1 MIDDRHER
9 ERALDPSQSFIVEAP
24 AGSGK
29 TGLLSQRYLRLL
41 SVVQRPESVV
51 AMTFTR
57 KAAAEM
63 RERIHDALLAAQNN
77 VPVTSEH
84 EQRTRDLAIAAL
96 GRDREKGWNLL
107 VDTGRLQIQTIDSLC
122 AMLARQMPVIS
133 GFGGVQQ
140 IIEDARE
147 FYRLAARR
155 TIRALAE
162 GSQEDRALF
171 YRASLHF
178 DNNLA
183 LLEGQIAEMLEQRDQ
198 WSHLVV
204 CDSDPLVEEFC
215 QLLARGH
222 AALLEIFRERSII
235 DFTELTR
242 AAIAAL
248 GKPEQPTDLLYWLD
262 YRIEH
267 LLVDEFQDTSHAQY
281 DLIKAL
287 TGQWSDG
294 DGHTLFVVG
303 DPMQSIYR
311 FRGAEVSLFLQSW
324 RDERLGSVRLNRVS
338 LNMNF
343 RSTPEILAWVQH
355 HFEPVMSDDSGG
367 GVKFRPSSASR
378 PSGSPHPQLITLID
392 DKSGDVEARTLLMFT
407 QEALRNGTVAIL
419 VRSRSHIVRIL
430 PVLRAAGVRYEAIEI
445 DELQRQQYIVD
456 LLALT
461 RAISHPADRSSWLA
475 CLRAPWC
482 GLTLKDLSA
491 LAESEPNRTVFDL
504 LSDPDRIAA
513 LSPDGRI
520 RSVRFQEIIA
530 SAVAQM
536 GRVPLRDLVERTW
549 LALGGAAVLTS
560 QNQQED
566 VDTFLGLL
574 QQIER
579 GGVIR
584 DFSALQAHL
593 EFLYAK
599 PASGENYV
607 QVMTVHQAKGLE
619 FGTVI
624 IPHSAG
630 GARSAD
636 HDLLIWSETIEPDG
650 SSRLDIAAQPQ
661 KRVKDPKYEAIKRE
675 IQQREL
681 HELKRLFYVAC
692 TRAKNA
698 LYVIGNA
705 NTNKKGDGFNKP
717 GSTTFLGLI
726 WTAVEEEYRRA
737 LRRRIPAVH
746 QHTANGQNAPKT
758 ILSRLPA
765 AWQSPRLDPSVQW
778 KPVLQ
783 RSTASA
789 RKITYEWVSDTSRHV
804 GTVVHELLKRAQQ
817 SGLEAW
823 KDERVSALS
832 PTIKSELLRLGVP
845 HADISRAEAQV
856 IRAFSSTLRSRRG
869 RWILEDHAETRSES
883 PIAGKIQ
890 DKLISGTIDRMFRD
904 EQGRFWII
912 DYKTSEHQGGR
923 LEKFLDEEQR
933 RYRPQLESYAVL
945 MSRMV
950 DGPISLGLYF
960 PLLDAWRE
968 WQFGE
973 EQAASESYTG
983 S

>member
-1 MIDDRHER
+1 MINDRQER

-29 TGLLSQRYLRLL
+29 TGLLTQRYLRLL
-41 SVVQRPESVV
+41 SVVDRPESIV

-63 RERIHDALLAAQNN
+63 RARIHDALLAAQNHA
-77 VPVTSEH
+77 PLSSEH
-84 EQRTRDLAIAAL
+84 ELRTRDLALAAL
-96 GRDREKGWNLL
+96 RRDREKNWNLL

-122 AMLARQMPVIS
+122 AMLARQMPVAS
-133 GFGGVQQ
+133 GFGGVQE
-140 IIEDARE
+140 IVEDARE

-162 GSQEDRALF
+162 GNQEDRALF

-183 LLEGQIAEMLEQRDQ
+183 LLERQIAEMLEQRDQ
-198 WSHLVV
+198 WSHLAVS
-204 CDSDPLVEEFC
+204 DSDPLVEEFSR
-215 QLLARGH
+215 LLVQGH
-222 AALLEIFRERSII
+222 AALLEVFRERSII

-242 AAIAAL
+242 AAISAL
-248 GKPEQPTDLLYWLD
+248 GSPEQPSDLLYWLD

-281 DLIKAL
+281 DLINAL
-287 TGQWSDG
+287 TAQWSDG

-338 LNMNF
+338 LNTNF

-355 HFEPVMSDDSGG
+355 QFEPIMSDDASGG
-367 GVKFRPSSASR
+367 IKFRPSTASR
-378 PSGSPHPQLITLID
+378 PSGGTHPRLVALID
-392 DKSGDVEARTLLMFT
+392 DKGGDEEAGVLVKIADD
-407 QEALRNGTVAIL
+407 ALRNGTVAIL
-419 VRSRSHIVRIL
+419 VRSRSHIARIL
-430 PVLRAAGVRYEAIEI
+430 PALRAAGIRYEAIEI
-445 DELQRQQYIVD
+445 DELQKQQHVID
-456 LLALT
+456 LLSLT
-461 RAISHPADRSSWLA
+461 RAISHLADRPAWLA

-482 GLTLKDLSA
+482 GLTLNDLSA
-491 LAESEPNRTVFDL
+491 LAENEPSRTVFDL
-504 LSDPDRIAA
+504 LSDPNRIGG
-513 LSPDGRI
+513 LSPEGRT
-520 RSVRFQEIIA
+520 RAVRFQETIA
-530 SAVAQM
+530 PAIAQA
-536 GRVPLRDLVERTW
+536 GRMPLRDLVERTW
-549 LALGGAAVLTS
+549 LALGGPAALPA
-560 QNQQED
+560 QNQQD
-566 VDTFLGLL
+566 DIDTFLDLL
-574 QQIER
+574 EQIEH
-579 GGVIR
+579 GGIIR
-584 DFSALQAHL
+584 DFSALEAHL

-624 IPHSAG
+624 IPHLAG
-630 GARSAD
+630 GARSSD
-636 HDLLIWSETIEPDG
+636 HDLLIWTESIQPDG
-650 SSRLDIAAQPQ
+650 STRLDIAAQPQ
-661 KRVKDPKYEAIKRE
+661 KRVKDPKYDAVKQE

-692 TRAKNA
+692 TRAENA
-698 LYVIGNA
+698 LYVIGSA
-705 NTNKKGDGFNKP
+705 NTNKRGDGFNKP
-717 GSTTFLGLI
+717 GSSTFLGLI
-726 WTAVEEEYRRA
+726 WSSVEEEYRSV

-746 QHTANGQNAPKT
+746 QHAGNGHNAPRT
-758 ILSRLPA
+758 ILNRLPA
-765 AWQSPRLDPSVQW
+765 AWRAPQLEASVQW
-778 KPVLQ
+778 QPELQ
-783 RSTASA
+783 HATASA

-804 GTVVHELLKRAQQ
+804 GTVVHELLKRAAQNGGELWQ
-817 SGLEAW
+817 G
-823 KDERVSALS
+823 DRGGALS
-832 PTIKSELLRLGVP
+832 AIVKSELLRLGVP
-845 HADISRAEAQV
+845 HAELLKAEAQV
-856 IRAFSSTLRSRRG
+856 SRALGNMLASRRG
-869 RWILEDHAETRSES
+869 QWILQDHAEARSEL
-883 PIAGKIQ
+883 PIAGRIQ

-904 EQGRFWII
+904 ERGRFWII

-933 RYRPQLESYAVL
+933 RYRQQLESYALL

-968 WQFGE
+968 WQFEE
-973 EQAASESYTG
+973 EQIAVESYTG